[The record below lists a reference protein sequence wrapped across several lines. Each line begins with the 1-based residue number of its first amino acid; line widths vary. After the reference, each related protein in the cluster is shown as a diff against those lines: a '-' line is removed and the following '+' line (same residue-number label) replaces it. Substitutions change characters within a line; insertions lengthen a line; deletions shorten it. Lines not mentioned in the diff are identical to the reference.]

1 MVPASQQINMLD
13 AAWIEESK
21 ADLGYGIPLG
31 SQYRSSPRIRY
42 AKGFRL
48 YVEHLYP
55 ILGKPVA

>member
-1 MVPASQQINMLD
+1 MLD

-48 YVEHLYP
+48 YLEHLYP